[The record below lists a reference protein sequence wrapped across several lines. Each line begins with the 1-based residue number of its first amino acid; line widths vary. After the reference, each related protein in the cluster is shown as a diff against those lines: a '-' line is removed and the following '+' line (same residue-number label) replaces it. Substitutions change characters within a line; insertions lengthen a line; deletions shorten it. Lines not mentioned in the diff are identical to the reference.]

1 MVDDGDVGAGGGGG
15 GAEAQHREHRNGTW
29 GRPEQVQQTKEAMVA
44 EVFQDLVDDLLREVV
59 FEMHRKAKM
68 GLTCFNCEDQY
79 PSGILDKNGYDIF
92 GQAVSGKVVTG
103 EVRFDCLNCG
113 RTVVAS
119 RYAPHLEKCM
129 GIGRMARNSSR
140 IASRRMKALDD
151 DVYTPNPSLYMAS
164 PSFEDDDDED
174 DDDATYG
181 EHGKQRALLML
192 KEEAHT
198 GDELLH
204 AAMLPPDEQHGTSG
218 TRGGPGLT
226 AKQHQGKRAAA
237 ALGGGGAGLASAAVA
252 KARGGVVRKQPPKK
266 KGRASAPEAESA
278 LISFGIDDD
287 EAFADGDDIEV
298 VEEMEAGVAGDGQ
311 HLYDMVEVEEDGL
324 AAASDE
330 HEEKTT
336 AKRKGKLA
344 GRGRGRGRG
353 GAAK

>member
-1 MVDDGDVGAGGGGG
+1 
-15 GAEAQHREHRNGTW
+15 
-29 GRPEQVQQTKEAMVA
+29 
-44 EVFQDLVDDLLREVV
+44 
-59 FEMHRKAKM
+59 
-68 GLTCFNCEDQY
+68 
-79 PSGILDKNGYDIF
+79 
-92 GQAVSGKVVTG
+92 
-103 EVRFDCLNCG
+103 
-113 RTVVAS
+113 
-119 RYAPHLEKCM
+119 
-129 GIGRMARNSSR
+129 
-140 IASRRMKALDD
+140 
-151 DVYTPNPSLYMAS
+151 
-164 PSFEDDDDED
+164 
-174 DDDATYG
+174 
-181 EHGKQRALLML
+181 
-192 KEEAHT
+192 
-198 GDELLH
+198 
-204 AAMLPPDEQHGTSG
+204 MLPPDEQHGTGG

-252 KARGGVVRKQPPKK
+252 KAKGGVVRKQPPKK

-298 VEEMEAGVAGDGQ
+298 VEEMEAGVAGGQ

-353 GAAK
+353 GGAK